1 MPAEAAMSDADR
13 REVQEALHRRG
24 YYRGPVD
31 GIFGP
36 LTRAAIRRIQQDIG
50 TKPTGSLTADE
61 ANRVVTSR

>member
-1 MPAEAAMSDADR
+1 M
-13 REVQEALHRRG
+13 
-24 YYRGPVD
+24 D